1 MDNLFER
8 FDDIIRCKDE
18 VIRYADG
25 LCGQLHEAED
35 HAARKVITTLGYDL
49 GIACPSPL
57 RHIVVGGNKKG
68 KVIGNIPEKDNYQII
83 SYDKDGAPIAFRSGN
98 KFGIKDAYFFFSYN
112 GYTWAVEMNENGCTS
127 YTKLYRM
134 EYDKAGRL
142 LSFYIIENYFLDGEE
157 YTYPEGKPAECL
169 HYYYVPNRSHT
180 AKDVPAGYEGSPMTL
195 YLYLIFEDTIDGYIK
210 AGEEFRFMKT
220 FRRKRSKQKISA
232 EQQFA
237 EQLDKLMLITE
248 NTDKKDIYFELHEGS
263 DAEYN
268 IYVCISPNFDPKDEN
283 WIYKAETE
291 LGEIIMQKQS
301 DMEWEEIQNIVVGLL
316 RDYLKTGKQKDK
328 LRSFAGAA
336 VGFPDGDLIP
346 VKL

>member
-112 GYTWAVEMNENGCTS
+112 GYTWAAEMNKNS
-127 YTKLYRM
+127 
-134 EYDKAGRL
+134 
-142 LSFYIIENYFLDGEE
+142 
-157 YTYPEGKPAECL
+157 
-169 HYYYVPNRSHT
+169 
-180 AKDVPAGYEGSPMTL
+180 
-195 YLYLIFEDTIDGYIK
+195 
-210 AGEEFRFMKT
+210 
-220 FRRKRSKQKISA
+220 
-232 EQQFA
+232 
-237 EQLDKLMLITE
+237 
-248 NTDKKDIYFELHEGS
+248 
-263 DAEYN
+263 
-268 IYVCISPNFDPKDEN
+268 
-283 WIYKAETE
+283 
-291 LGEIIMQKQS
+291 
-301 DMEWEEIQNIVVGLL
+301 
-316 RDYLKTGKQKDK
+316 
-328 LRSFAGAA
+328 
-336 VGFPDGDLIP
+336 
-346 VKL
+346 